1 MIWSVW
7 WAWVVGG
14 LLVGMIELLVPGFV
28 FLGFSG
34 GAIATGVLVWLG
46 LEAGLPA
53 LLLIFALISLA
64 IWLVLR
70 RLFGLPGG
78 SVKVW
83 DRDINDD

>member
-1 MIWSVW
+1 MIWTVW
-7 WAWVVGG
+7 WAWVVAG

-34 GAIATGVLVWLG
+34 GAIVTGLLVWLG
-46 LEAGLPA
+46 LEVGLPA
-53 LLLIFALISLA
+53 LLLIFAVVSLA
-64 IWLVLR
+64 NWLVLR

-83 DRDINDD
+83 DRDINED